1 MLELL
6 NILLAVEL
14 GSPEWKEN
22 VFASLDIMW
31 KGVLAIFLVIAI
43 VIVVVVCMN
52 KAVAA
57 IQKSKEENEDNKE

>member
-1 MLELL
+1 MLDLL
-6 NILLAVEL
+6 SILLAVEI
-14 GSPEWKEN
+14 GSQEWKNN
-22 VFASLDIMW
+22 VLASLDIMW

-57 IQKSKEENEDNKE
+57 IQSKKKEDTEKTE